1 MGLDPHELTPHTRYR
16 QTEFKRASLTDLFFP
31 YFQFEEVA
39 LYSALWLLDKA
50 KLFSHNRTSPV
61 EISRTI
67 SAMVSWW

>member
-1 MGLDPHELTPHTRYR
+1 MGLDQHELTPHTRYR
-16 QTEFKRASLTDLFFP
+16 QTELKQASLTDLFFS
-31 YFQFEEVA
+31 YSQFEDVA